1 MIASSESP
9 LYQTSIQVSTILM
22 LSSPLSRNCWQL
34 MVERSS
40 TTAFAGAADS
50 IMTAANS
57 IDPMDFVVISF
68 SETLATTFRQQPDS
82 RVPRQRDFR
91 AIMVNET

>member
-1 MIASSESP
+1 
-9 LYQTSIQVSTILM
+9 M
-22 LSSPLSRNCWQL
+22 LSSPLSRNCLQL

-40 TTAFAGAADS
+40 TTAFAGTADS

-57 IDPMDFVVISF
+57 IDPMDFMGIS
-68 SETLATTFRQQPDS
+68 SRETLATTLRQQPDS

-91 AIMVNET
+91 ANIVNET